1 MYLLYTFAPDFS
13 NHNVMDWLKE
23 TISEPSSVQSIII
36 VSLISALGI
45 QLGKLKLF
53 NISLGITFV
62 LFVGLVVGYLNL
74 DLNRD
79 MLSFAQNFGLILF
92 VYALGL
98 QVGPGFF
105 SSLKKGGLKLNMLAL
120 GVIFL
125 GLILTVILSKL
136 SNVSLPNMV
145 GIFCGATT
153 NTPALGA
160 AQQTV
165 KQLTGGDIKVISDM
179 ALATAVAYPFG
190 VIGVILAIIFL
201 RRLFVSKSSA
211 DQTFVKKDN
220 EMYVGE
226 FSITN
231 PGIEGKSIL
240 EIMKLTPKHFVISR
254 IWHDGVVTIPTS
266 ERILRQGDHLLIIS
280 KKSDVEHIKV
290 LFGEQENVDW
300 NKEDIDWNHI
310 DNSQLVSRRIIVTN
324 SKVNGVKLEAL
335 KLRNNYGI
343 NITRVNRV
351 GIDLLASPSLALQIG
366 DRLTVVGEKASINN
380 VAKILGDEVK
390 RLTRP
395 NLIAIFLG
403 IALGLVLGALP
414 IPFPGVSMPVKLG
427 IAGGPIIIG
436 ILMGAFGPRFHIT
449 TYTTQSANLF
459 IRQFGLTIYLAC
471 LGIGSGEHFF
481 DTVFQTEGL
490 IWIGFGFILTVVPVL
505 IVALIAMKIYKIDY
519 AQNVGMLCGSMANP
533 MALNYVNST
542 MDEDE
547 PSVAYAT
554 VYPVSMFT
562 RIVFTQ
568 LLLMLFY

>member
-1 MYLLYTFAPDFS
+1 
-13 NHNVMDWLKE
+13 MDWLKE
-23 TISEPSSVQSIII
+23 TILEPSSVQSIII
-36 VSLISALGI
+36 VSLVSAIGL

-62 LFVGLVVGYLNL
+62 FFVGIFAGHFNF
-74 DLNRD
+74 DLNED

-125 GLILTVILSKL
+125 GLILTVILSYA
-136 SNVSLPNMV
+136 SDISLPNMV
-145 GIFCGATT
+145 GILCGATT

-165 KQLTGGDIKVISDM
+165 KQLTGDTKIMADM
-179 ALATAVAYPFG
+179 ALATAVAYPLG

-201 RRLFVSKSSA
+201 RKFFVPKDAFDKSHE
-211 DQTFVKKDN
+211 KRDN
-220 EMYVGE
+220 NMYVGE
-226 FSITN
+226 FHVTN
-231 PGIEGKSIL
+231 PAIEGKSIL
-240 EIMKLTPKHFVISR
+240 EIMKLTSKHFVISR

-266 ERILRQGDHLLIIS
+266 ESILRQNDHLLIIS

-324 SKVNGVKLEAL
+324 SKVNGVKLGVL
-335 KLRNNYGI
+335 KLRNSYGI
-343 NITRVNRV
+343 NITRINRA
-351 GIDLLASPSLALQIG
+351 GIDLLASPSLSLQIG
-366 DRLTVVGEKASINN
+366 DRITVVGEKVSIDN

-390 RLTRP
+390 RLDKP

-403 IALGLVLGALP
+403 IALGLILGALP
-414 IPFPGVSMPVKLG
+414 IPFPGMSIPVKLG
-427 IAGGPIIIG
+427 IAGGPIIVG
-436 ILMGAFGPRFHIT
+436 ILMGAFGPRFRIT
-449 TYTTQSANLF
+449 TYTTQSANLLM
-459 IRQFGLTIYLAC
+459 RQFGLTVYLAC
-471 LGIGSGEHFF
+471 LGISAGEHFF
-481 DTVFQTEGL
+481 ETVFQTEGL

-505 IVALIAMKIYKIDY
+505 IVAIIAMKVYKIGY
-519 AQNVGMLCGSMANP
+519 AKNVGMLCGSMANP

-554 VYPVSMFT
+554 VYPVSMFA
-562 RIVFTQ
+562 RIVFIQ
-568 LLLMLFY
+568 LLLMLFF